1 MDLLDIFA
9 FVVIAVLILVV
20 MVIIVG
26 LGMLPGAI
34 ALKRGHPQ
42 ASAVNVAGWI
52 GIATLGILWPLA
64 LIWAFWKPPGS
75 GAAVNQATT
84 PISAPGGSNAQ
95 PGNMQARVKALE
107 DALHNL
113 QVAEEKRT

>member
-64 LIWAFWKPPGS
+64 LIWAFWKPAGS
-75 GAAVNQATT
+75 VTTVNQVPLAT
-84 PISAPGGSNAQ
+84 SAPEGNTQ

-113 QVAEEKRT
+113 QVAEEKRP

>member
-34 ALKRGHPQ
+34 ALKSGHPQ

-64 LIWAFWKPPGS
+64 LIWAFWKPAGL
-75 GAAVNQATT
+75 GAPVNRATT
-84 PISAPGGSNAQ
+84 PISAPGGGNAQ
-95 PGNMQARVKALE
+95 SANIQARVEAIE
-107 DALHNL
+107 DTLR
-113 QVAEEKRT
+113 QI